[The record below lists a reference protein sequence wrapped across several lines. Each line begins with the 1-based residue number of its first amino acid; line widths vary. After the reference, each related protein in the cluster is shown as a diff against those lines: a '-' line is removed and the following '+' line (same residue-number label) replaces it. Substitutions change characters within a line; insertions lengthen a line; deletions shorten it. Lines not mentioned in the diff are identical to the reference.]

1 MKITV
6 KYNTAFVTSNYSVEE
21 LAKVQKMRPD
31 AMKLMS
37 EDGKEIICAIGV
49 GPSDSF
55 SEYGICFSGNT
66 AVGTPKACIAVRL
79 NGCTS
84 EDDIKELIRKAFG
97 MSIVYGS
104 RIEQQIAG
112 ALEAI
117 SADEAEMDSR
127 IEFDN
132 TDDAG
137 DIVA

>member
-6 KYNTAFVTSNYSVEE
+6 KFNTAFVTSNYSVED
-21 LAKVQKMRPD
+21 LAKVQKLRPD

-37 EDGKEIICAIGV
+37 EDGKETVCALAV
-49 GPSDSF
+49 GPNDSF

-66 AVGTPKACIAVRL
+66 AVGTPKACIAVKL

-84 EDDIKELIRKAFG
+84 EDDIKELIRNTFG
-97 MSIVYGS
+97 MSVVYCS

-117 SADEAEMDSR
+117 QADEAEMNSR
-127 IEFDN
+127 IEFD
-132 TDDAG
+132 TADDGEAVVG
-137 DIVA
+137 